1 MERAVSNKW
10 RLLAKS
16 VALCLALAVTPG
28 CGGGGGGSAP
38 VGDNPPPPPD
48 PPPPPPPDPPPDPPP
63 SLVEYTEDRVP
74 CAGQNALRDVY
85 FGDLHIHTT
94 YSMDAWTFRNTLE
107 PRDSYA
113 HAKNVGLDFAAVTDH
128 AEFLGELQICTTAG
142 SFGYDDTAC
151 VNLRDTSLTNT
162 ERRFDFSVENTQ
174 PDPMRISGVCGDS
187 SQFCVQD
194 ATAQWQAIQD
204 QAAEH
209 YEPFSDTCDFTTL
222 IGYEWTGVMF
232 GFIHRNVLFRNADVP
247 ALPISHFEA
256 PKPEQLWIAL
266 EDECLDVADSA
277 CDAMAIPHNSN
288 AGNGEMFRPQYDGA
302 FTISEEKEVATRRVR
317 LEPLMETF
325 QHKGQSECEPG
336 FIDAFGTVD
345 EMCDYEDATEG
356 QDQDVSPVPGD
367 YLRGALGTGLS
378 EQARLDVNPFK
389 LGVIASSDTHNSATT
404 VDEADYEGNLGQVD
418 REVRNRLF
426 GQNAYYNPGG
436 LAGVWAIEN
445 SRDAIFDALTR
456 REVFG
461 TSGPRIAPR
470 FFGGWDL
477 DPTACERVD
486 RLQYAY
492 DNAAPMGGDLSPAP
506 ADGAPGFLLWA
517 LADQMP
523 LQQLQIIKGYLDVNG
538 EPQTAV
544 YAVAGD
550 PDNGASVDTN
560 TCQAISAGEME
571 LCTVWT
577 DPDFKTDQSAHY
589 YVRVLEDPT
598 CRWSTRDCNSLSPDQ
613 RETLDGCQPGMPT
626 VVQERAF
633 TSPIWYTP
641 E

>member
-1 MERAVSNKW
+1 
-10 RLLAKS
+10 
-16 VALCLALAVTPG
+16 
-28 CGGGGGGSAP
+28 
-38 VGDNPPPPPD
+38 
-48 PPPPPPPDPPPDPPP
+48 
-63 SLVEYTEDRVP
+63 
-74 CAGQNALRDVY
+74 
-85 FGDLHIHTT
+85 
-94 YSMDAWTFRNTLE
+94 
-107 PRDSYA
+107 
-113 HAKNVGLDFAAVTDH
+113 
-128 AEFLGELQICTTAG
+128 
-142 SFGYDDTAC
+142 
-151 VNLRDTSLTNT
+151 
-162 ERRFDFSVENTQ
+162 
-174 PDPMRISGVCGDS
+174 
-187 SQFCVQD
+187 
-194 ATAQWQAIQD
+194 
-204 QAAEH
+204 
-209 YEPFSDTCDFTTL
+209 
-222 IGYEWTGVMF
+222 
-232 GFIHRNVLFRNADVP
+232 
-247 ALPISHFEA
+247 
-256 PKPEQLWIAL
+256 
-266 EDECLDVADSA
+266 
-277 CDAMAIPHNSN
+277 
-288 AGNGEMFRPQYDGA
+288 
-302 FTISEEKEVATRRVR
+302 
-317 LEPLMETF
+317 
-325 QHKGQSECEPG
+325 
-336 FIDAFGTVD
+336 
-345 EMCDYEDATEG
+345 
-356 QDQDVSPVPGD
+356 
-367 YLRGALGTGLS
+367 
-378 EQARLDVNPFK
+378 
-389 LGVIASSDTHNSATT
+389 
-404 VDEADYEGNLGQVD
+404 
-418 REVRNRLF
+418 
-426 GQNAYYNPGG
+426 
-436 LAGVWAIEN
+436 VWAIEN